1 MNNVLI
7 KKEKQVQAFV
17 SWFGQAIVLTF
28 VGQCPRFSSPI
39 STNYKRYSEVTT
51 LLINEPGCIYFLK
64 IEFDHIVFFNL
75 ELVLNY
81 HFETSLK

>member
-1 MNNVLI
+1 MTL
-7 KKEKQVQAFV
+7 
-17 SWFGQAIVLTF
+17 FGQAIELTF
-28 VGQCPRFSSPI
+28 VGQCPEFPLPSA
-39 STNYKRYSEVTT
+39 TNYARYSEGNR